1 VRVDVISPPFFSLLY
16 REASALDI
24 STVPEWTEEDS
35 RRMSERLALLNDT
48 DLRQVLA
55 VLEYMCSPRASWAD
69 SPRQE
74 YYSIQRELVRAE
86 LQGRGLL

>member
-1 VRVDVISPPFFSLLY
+1 M
-16 REASALDI
+16 DI
-24 STVPEWTEEDS
+24 SAVSEWTEEDS
-35 RRMSERLALLNDT
+35 RRMGERLALLNDT

-55 VLEYMCSPRASWAD
+55 VLEYMCSPRASWSD

-74 YYSIQRELVRAE
+74 CYSIQRELVRAE

>member
-1 VRVDVISPPFFSLLY
+1 
-16 REASALDI
+16 
-24 STVPEWTEEDS
+24 
-35 RRMSERLALLNDT
+35 MSGRLALLDDT

-74 YYSIQRELVRAE
+74 CYSIQRELVRGE
-86 LQGRGLL
+86 LQRRGLL